1 MIWWYV
7 VMGYKRGCTCGFCC
21 VGSFLPQCSL
31 LFGPLRENRRLR
43 MPSSC
48 SRLWH
53 SAQMTYPQCC
63 TRTHPRLTAGFCID
77 STPISDDRAAGTA
90 SARKNPFVG
99 GSPASDPVL
108 CSWLLCGFPSFLEG
122 VAKILP
128 LFFHVIDWNE
138 TSPKPMCL
146 GESKCL
152 IFTFTRLNVHLL
164 PSWHS
169 ESSPLIAAC
178 PVGHGCNVPQV
189 SFFET
194 SSISTMQLATVHCTT
209 NLRGVSNPRLPLWWL
224 WCVSWRN

>member
-1 MIWWYV
+1 
-7 VMGYKRGCTCGFCC
+7 MGYKRGCTCGFCC

-108 CSWLLCGFPSFLEG
+108 GSFAAFRLSWKESRR
-122 VAKILP
+122 
-128 LFFHVIDWNE
+128 FFH
-138 TSPKPMCL
+138 C
-146 GESKCL
+146 
-152 IFTFTRLNVHLL
+152 
-164 PSWHS
+164 
-169 ESSPLIAAC
+169 
-178 PVGHGCNVPQV
+178 
-189 SFFET
+189 FFT
-194 SSISTMQLATVHCTT
+194 SSIETKPHLNQCAWVKA
-209 NLRGVSNPRLPLWWL
+209 NV
-224 WCVSWRN
+224 